1 MNIFTS
7 GSLGKCCL
15 SFEFNIINAVVFS
28 TTELDAE
35 KGGAE
40 KVYATISGYGDED
53 EDEEADKD
61 EEEEG
66 GTATDPEGSERNPCG
81 AVGNGSG
88 SSPTLIATL
97 PKSNGG
103 VHLRMHPSPF
113 SSPSASSVYSS
124 AWEENGEQGAR

>member
-1 MNIFTS
+1 MS
-7 GSLGKCCL
+7 GSLGKCSL
-15 SFEFNIINAVVFS
+15 SFEFNIISVVVFS

-40 KVYATISGYGDED
+40 KVYATISGYDED
-53 EDEEADKD
+53 EGDEADKD
-61 EEEEG
+61 DEEEG
-66 GTATDPEGSERNPCG
+66 GTATDPEGSERNLCG

-124 AWEENGEQGAR
+124 AWEGDGEQGAR

>member
-1 MNIFTS
+1 MS
-7 GSLGKCCL
+7 GSLGKCSL
-15 SFEFNIINAVVFS
+15 SFEFNITNVFVLS
-28 TTELDAE
+28 GTELDAE
-35 KGGAE
+35 KGGE
-40 KVYATISGYGDED
+40 KVYATISGYDEE

-66 GTATDPEGSERNPCG
+66 GTATDPEGSERNLCG

-103 VHLRMHPSPF
+103 VHHRMYSSSPF

-124 AWEENGEQGAR
+124 AWEGDGEQGTR

>member
-1 MNIFTS
+1 MS

-15 SFEFNIINAVVFS
+15 SFEFNIINVLVFS

-35 KGGAE
+35 KGGE
-40 KVYATISGYGDED
+40 KVYASISGYDEEED
-53 EDEEADKD
+53 EDEEAGKD

-66 GTATDPEGSERNPCG
+66 GTATDPEGSERNLCG

-124 AWEENGEQGAR
+124 AWEGDGEQGAG